1 MSIDEK
7 VNALLGLPKSLYYN
21 IKWFGLRKGFF
32 LPILFGRKCIV
43 RVHHDARITLPSN
56 LKTGGIK
63 IGVNYG
69 PFGKGRGEH
78 TYFQVQSTGKL
89 GFEGK
94 CNINAGSIV
103 NISTGE
109 CTLGKQFA
117 ANAGFLL
124 SCENQITF
132 GDDVLLGWDCTVID
146 GDGHSISSIGDEKK
160 IINASKPIRVGNH
173 VWMGAKVTVLKGSE
187 IAQNSIVAYGSIVT
201 QRYADSNV
209 LLCGRP
215 AQIIKE
221 CVKWNH

>member
-1 MSIDEK
+1 M
-7 VNALLGLPKSLYYN
+7 
-21 IKWFGLRKGFF
+21 
-32 LPILFGRKCIV
+32 
-43 RVHHDARITLPSN
+43 
-56 LKTGGIK
+56 
-63 IGVNYG
+63 
-69 PFGKGRGEH
+69 
-78 TYFQVQSTGKL
+78 
-89 GFEGK
+89 
-94 CNINAGSIV
+94 
-103 NISTGE
+103 
-109 CTLGKQFA
+109 GKQFA